1 MKLSEIFR
9 DLLQEQP
16 LPPSPEPNKLN
27 YGIPNRVMTANNV
40 SKKGI
45 DLIKSSEGFKDK
57 PYLDSN
63 KKLVVGYGTRIPD
76 ASFKSRKI
84 SEKEGENLLM
94 NHLRKYVIPVIKK
107 YVKVPLSQNEFDAL
121 SSLIYNIGDSA
132 FIKSKLLS
140 DGINKR
146 NPKAIVQHWDWLK
159 AYGKETPVE
168 GLVKRREKE
177 KNMFF
182 GRWSV

>member
-1 MKLSEIFR
+1 MNLSEIYK

-16 LPPSPEPNKLN
+16 LPPDPDPTKLN
-27 YGIPNRVMTANNV
+27 YGIPNRVTTPNTI

-45 DLIKSSEGFKDK
+45 ELIKSSEGFKDR

-63 KKLVVGYGTRIPD
+63 KKYVVGYGTRIPD

-94 NHLRKYVIPVIKK
+94 NHLNKYVIPVIKK

-159 AYGKETPVE
+159 AFGKETPSM

-177 KNMFF
+177 KNLFF

>member
-9 DLLQEQP
+9 DLLWEQP
-16 LPPSPEPNKLN
+16 LPPSVEPNKLN
-27 YGIPNRVMTANNV
+27 YGIPNRVITADNI

-57 PYLDSN
+57 AYLDSN

-94 NHLRKYVIPVIKK
+94 NHLRKYVIPAIKK
-107 YVKVPLSQNEFDAL
+107 HVKVPLSQNEFDAL

-146 NPKAIVQHWDWLK
+146 NPEAIVQYWDWLK